1 MYNCTSPF
9 QPHFLGRI
17 FWAILFKVEYCLY
30 EAKKEAS
37 AFLCF
42 ILKYKIVWSL
52 SCLPLLCL
60 RLQTDADATQE
71 SKELKSS
78 ELCSRPTCIFPSL
91 WLQKENYPT
100 QQIVLPNINKYG
112 NNIFLGFINFIKT
125 QLSLNIPLA
134 DRCPCQN
141 GLLLIS
147 ILDRPVQIGQ
157 SSI

>member
-1 MYNCTSPF
+1 M
-9 QPHFLGRI
+9 QP
-17 FWAILFKVEYCLY
+17 
-30 EAKKEAS
+30 KKEAC

-42 ILKYKIVWSL
+42 ILKCKILCSL

-125 QLSLNIPLA
+125 QLSLNISRSLSLSERSVI
-134 DRCPCQN
+134 DFYIGSSCPERTKLHLGN
-141 GLLLIS
+141 FINNLGLPALQCCRF
-147 ILDRPVQIGQ
+147 IL
-157 SSI
+157 